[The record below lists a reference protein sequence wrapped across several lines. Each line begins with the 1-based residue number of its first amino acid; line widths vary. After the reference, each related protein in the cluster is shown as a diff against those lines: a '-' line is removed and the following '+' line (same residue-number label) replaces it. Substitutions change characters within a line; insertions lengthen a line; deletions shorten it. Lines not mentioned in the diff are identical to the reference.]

1 MEFILGNNLSIL
13 NIGNTPTFVTKN
25 RREVLDI
32 TFSSSLIENL
42 IHNWQVSSEPSMS
55 DHRIIR
61 FDLGIT
67 TKGVTSRRNP
77 RKTNWTK
84 YACLLE
90 ENLTSTEG
98 KLTVSTPVELEQK
111 VLDLNKSIIN
121 AFENSCPQTLSNTR
135 REVPWWNGHLSQLR
149 IKTRKLFN
157 TAKRNGNWEE
167 YKKTLTLYNIEIKK
181 AKRKSFQE
189 FCASIES
196 TTEAARIYK
205 AFGAD
210 FKHNHVN
217 LKKANGEYTESE
229 NERARLLLQ
238 THFPGSNENVELDP
252 LDENKRPTTED
263 WKMARSICTYNR
275 VIWAIS
281 NLQPYKS
288 PGVDGIIPIF
298 LQKGLQVLTTHL
310 IGIFRSSLAIGY
322 IPIPWRRAKV
332 VFIPKVGKKDT
343 NDPKSYRPIS
353 LTSFLLKTLEKV
365 VDNFIRGTYL
375 IEKPLHHSQHAYRSG
390 RSTEIAL

>member
-1 MEFILGNNLSIL
+1 M
-13 NIGNTPTFVTKN
+13 
-25 RREVLDI
+25 
-32 TFSSSLIENL
+32 
-42 IHNWQVSSEPSMS
+42 
-55 DHRIIR
+55 
-61 FDLGIT
+61 
-67 TKGVTSRRNP
+67 
-77 RKTNWTK
+77 
-84 YACLLE
+84 
-90 ENLTSTEG
+90 
-98 KLTVSTPVELEQK
+98 
-111 VLDLNKSIIN
+111 
-121 AFENSCPQTLSNTR
+121 
-135 REVPWWNGHLSQLR
+135 
-149 IKTRKLFN
+149 
-157 TAKRNGNWEE
+157 
-167 YKKTLTLYNIEIKK
+167 KK

-238 THFPGSNENVELDP
+238 THFPGNNENVELNP

-288 PGVDGIIPIF
+288 PGDDGIIPIF
-298 LQKGLQVLTTHL
+298 LQKGLQVLITHL

-390 RSTEIAL
+390 RSTETALYHLTTTIQDSLNLKETCICAFLDIEGAFDNTSHTTVRMSLTNRNVNQTIVDWIDAMLYTRIHSNGQGNTNTNYKRLPTRWSLISTPMEPSSR